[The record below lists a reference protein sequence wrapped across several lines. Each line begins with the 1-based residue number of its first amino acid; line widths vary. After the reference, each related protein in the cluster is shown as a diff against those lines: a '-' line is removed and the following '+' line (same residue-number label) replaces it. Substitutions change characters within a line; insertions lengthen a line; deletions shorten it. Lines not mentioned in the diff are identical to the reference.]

1 MISHPVAW
9 REREPP
15 GCYFFFLASEVS
27 AARILLDSDPGSGIS
42 IVKEVETAGLYRIHE
57 FARLAGVTVK
67 ALHHYDR
74 LGLLKP
80 RRSGSGYRIY
90 IDDDLARLEQIVAL
104 KFLGLPLKQIKILL
118 DRDNPQLPE
127 ALRLQRTVL
136 EEKRLLLDRAIC
148 AIVNAEEILQSGKQA
163 GAAAIKR
170 IIEAMEMQ
178 TEFMKNYYREEAWV
192 HFKSRHRE
200 WPSREWTE
208 LFRAIQSALAQDPV
222 SADPASDRAQSLAAR
237 WRKLR
242 VDDSGGDPK
251 IHGGLLK
258 AWNDSQYWPAAVQN
272 RFSGFDLADISE
284 FIAKA
289 FGAYRERH
297 YGEIVWISDLDG
309 FTAQEKQRFALATT
323 DLFFKID
330 DSLNRDPGGETGQ
343 ALAARWME
351 LVESRTGGFK
361 PSQPGFYESYLRW
374 MDTWPAPLHKRI
386 STLNFEKIGDFMLQ
400 AITRPM

>member
-1 MISHPVAW
+1 MISHPEAW
-9 REREPP
+9 WATIP
-15 GCYFFFLASEVS
+15 
-27 AARILLDSDPGSGIS
+27 LDSDPGSGIS
-42 IVKEVETAGLYRIHE
+42 IVKDVRTTGFYRIHD
-57 FARLAGVTVK
+57 FAQLAGVTVK

-80 RRSGSGYRIY
+80 RRSGSGYRLY
-90 IDDDLARLEQIVAL
+90 VDDDLARLEQIVAL
-104 KFLGLPLKQIKILL
+104 KFLGLPLKQIEILL
-118 DRDNPQLPE
+118 DRDNPPLPE

-136 EEKRLLLDRAIC
+136 EEKRRLLDRAIC

-192 HFKSRHRE
+192 DFKSRHRE
-200 WPSREWTE
+200 WPSRQWTE
-208 LFRAIQSALAQDPV
+208 LFRAIQAAL
-222 SADPASDRAQSLAAR
+222 SEDPASDRAQSLAAR

-242 VDDSGGDPK
+242 VSDSGGDPK

-258 AWNDSQYWPAAVQN
+258 AWNDRQYWPAAVQDH
-272 RFSGFDLADISE
+272 FSGFDLAAISE

-289 FGAYRERH
+289 FGIYRKRRF
-297 YGEIVWISDLDG
+297 GDIVWVRDLDG
-309 FTAQEKQRFALATT
+309 FTAGDKERFALATT

-330 DSLNRDPGGETGQ
+330 ESLNEDPGGETGQ

-351 LVESRTGGFK
+351 LVESRTGSFK
-361 PSQPGFYESYLRW
+361 PSQPGFYESYLQW
-374 MDTWPAPLHKRI
+374 MNTWPAPLHQKI
-386 STLNFEKIGDFMLQ
+386 GTLDMEKIGAFILRAVVQ
-400 AITRPM
+400 PM

>member
-1 MISHPVAW
+1 VVNVGTVCIAH
-9 REREPP
+9 EL
-15 GCYFFFLASEVS
+15 FLHQG
-27 AARILLDSDPGSGIS
+27 IPLDSDPGSGIS
-42 IVKEVETAGLYRIHE
+42 IVKEEEPAGLYRIHE
-57 FARLAGVTVK
+57 FAQLAGVTVK

-80 RRSGSGYRIY
+80 RRSGAGYRLY
-90 IDDDLARLEQIVAL
+90 AEHDLARLEQIVAL

-148 AIVNAEEILQSGKQA
+148 AIVNAEQILQSGKQA

-192 HFKSRHRE
+192 HFKARHRE
-200 WPSREWTE
+200 WPSREWIE
-208 LFRAIQSALAQDPV
+208 LFRAIQSALTEG
-222 SADPASDRAQSLAAR
+222 PAGDRAQSLAAR

-242 VDDSGGDPK
+242 VSDSGGDPK
-251 IHGGLLK
+251 IHEGLIK
-258 AWNDSQYWPAAVQN
+258 AWGDRQYWPAAVQDQ
-272 RFSGFDLADISE
+272 FSEFDLAAVSD
-284 FIAKA
+284 FIAKI
-289 FGAYRERH
+289 FGAYRQRRF
-297 YGEIVWISDLDG
+297 GDIVWVRDLDG
-309 FTAQEKQRFALATT
+309 FTAEEKERFTLATV

-330 DSLNRDPGGETGQ
+330 EALSEDPGGETGQ

-351 LVESRTGGFK
+351 LVESRTGSFN
-361 PSQPGFYESYLRW
+361 PSQPGFYESYLQW
-374 MDTWPAPLHKRI
+374 MDSWPAPLHRKIRA
-386 STLNFEKIGDFMLQ
+386 LNLEKIGAFMLQ
-400 AITRPM
+400 AITHPM